1 MLLIDVEDDERVLVL
16 VLVLVQVIDVVE
28 YDEERMQVMVL
39 EV

>member
-1 MLLIDVEDDERVLVL
+1 MLLIDVEDDERVL

-28 YDEERMQVMVL
+28 YDEERVQVMVL